1 MGNRIVGLKYSG
13 TALPTGSATFVLF
26 STAAPSAGV
35 AGSCP
40 MANWAPMSGLHVYNY
55 DVKHSHDGTV
65 KGYKS
70 DDRGTNWLQFY
81 DSGTLTAPAATDTNG
96 DVVSVEGM
104 PDFKFEWVNGGTNQT
119 TFEFTQ
125 NLSDV
130 P

>member
-1 MGNRIVGLKYSG
+1 MSNKIVGLKYTG
-13 TALPTGSATFVLF
+13 TALPTGASTFVLF

-40 MANWAPMSGLHVYNY
+40 MANWAPMNGLHVYRY

-70 DDRGTNWLQFY
+70 DDRGTNWVQFY
-81 DSGTLTAPAATDTNG
+81 DSGTLAAPTYTNN
-96 DVVSVEGM
+96 DVVSVEGLAN
-104 PDFKFEWVNGGTNQT
+104 FKFEWLNGGTNQT
-119 TFEFTQ
+119 TFELTQ
-125 NLSDV
+125 SVSDV